1 MKKLKSYILRC
12 NNEKIFVNCGG
23 FHYLRYP
30 PSQAVN
36 IADLENARGYA
47 YLYRMNGQ
55 NYYAE
60 QRVKV
65 IAGEGNNFE
74 IIGRTYSHQGAQY
87 YMTEYIN
94 HYYFDQD
101 NDTIQW
107 VQDQRNIIDARTGK
121 VLREEKRNK
130 AKLITLKPDTYGYM
144 QAIYWRDGVVAGG
157 RFK

>member
-1 MKKLKSYILRC
+1 MKKFLLIAAAFTILG
-12 NNEKIFVNCGG
+12 I
-23 FHYLRYP
+23 L

-65 IAGEGNNFE
+65 IAGEGNKFE

-130 AKLITLKPDTYGYM
+130 AK
-144 QAIYWRDGVVAGG
+144 
-157 RFK
+157 

>member
-1 MKKLKSYILRC
+1 MKRSLLIAAAFTILG
-12 NNEKIFVNCGG
+12 I
-23 FHYLRYP
+23 L

-65 IAGEGNNFE
+65 IAGEGNKFE
-74 IIGRTYSHQGAQY
+74 IVARTYSHQGAQY

-101 NDTIQW
+101 ADTIQW
-107 VQDQRNIIDARTGK
+107 VQEQRNIIDARTGR
-121 VLREEKRNK
+121 VLREEKRPK

-144 QAIYWRDGVVAGG
+144 QAIFLRDLAVAAGQL
-157 RFK
+157 K

>member
-1 MKKLKSYILRC
+1 MRC
-12 NNEKIFVNCGG
+12 NNEKIFVNCGAFPILG
-23 FHYLRYP
+23 FL

-36 IADLENARGYA
+36 IADLENALGYA

-65 IAGEGNNFE
+65 IAGEGNKFE

-107 VQDQRNIIDARTGK
+107 VQDQRNIIDARN
-121 VLREEKRNK
+121 R
-130 AKLITLKPDTYGYM
+130 
-144 QAIYWRDGVVAGG
+144 
-157 RFK
+157 

>member
-1 MKKLKSYILRC
+1 MKRSLLVAAAFTILG
-12 NNEKIFVNCGG
+12 I
-23 FHYLRYP
+23 L

-65 IAGEGNNFE
+65 IAGEGNKFE
-74 IIGRTYSHQGAQY
+74 IVARTYSHQGAQY

-101 NDTIQW
+101 ADTIQW
-107 VQDQRNIIDARTGK
+107 VQEQRNIIDARTGR
-121 VLREEKRNK
+121 VLREEKRPK
-130 AKLITLKPDTYGYM
+130 AKLITLKADTYGYM
-144 QAIYWRDGVVAGG
+144 QAIYWRDLAVAAGQL
-157 RFK
+157 K

>member
-1 MKKLKSYILRC
+1 MKKFLLIAAAFTILG
-12 NNEKIFVNCGG
+12 I
-23 FHYLRYP
+23 L

-121 VLREEKRNK
+121 VLREEKR
-130 AKLITLKPDTYGYM
+130 
-144 QAIYWRDGVVAGG
+144 
-157 RFK
+157 

>member
-1 MKKLKSYILRC
+1 MKRSLLIAAAFTILG
-12 NNEKIFVNCGG
+12 I
-23 FHYLRYP
+23 L

-65 IAGEGNNFE
+65 IAGEANKFE
-74 IIGRTYSHQGAQY
+74 IVARTYSHQGAQY

-101 NDTIQW
+101 ADTIQW
-107 VQDQRNIIDARTGK
+107 VQEQRNIIDARTGR
-121 VLREEKRNK
+121 VLREEKRPK
-130 AKLITLKPDTYGYM
+130 AKLITLKQDTYGYM
-144 QAIYWRDGVVAGG
+144 QAIYWRDLAVAAGQL
-157 RFK
+157 K

>member
-1 MKKLKSYILRC
+1 MKRSLLIAAAFTILG
-12 NNEKIFVNCGG
+12 I
-23 FHYLRYP
+23 L

-65 IAGEGNNFE
+65 IAGEGNKFE
-74 IIGRTYSHQGAQY
+74 IVARTYSHQGAQY

-101 NDTIQW
+101 ADTIQW
-107 VQDQRNIIDARTGK
+107 VQEQRNIIDARTGR
-121 VLREEKRNK
+121 VLREEKRPK
-130 AKLITLKPDTYGYM
+130 AKLITLNPDTYGYM
-144 QAIYWRDGVVAGG
+144 QAIYWRDLAVAAGQL
-157 RFK
+157 K

>member
-1 MKKLKSYILRC
+1 MKKFLLIAAAFTILG
-12 NNEKIFVNCGG
+12 I
-23 FHYLRYP
+23 L

-130 AKLITLKPDTYGYM
+130 AKLITLKADTYGYM
-144 QAIYWRDGVVAGG
+144 QAIYWRDLAIAAGQL
-157 RFK
+157 K

>member
-1 MKKLKSYILRC
+1 MKRSLLIAAAFTILG
-12 NNEKIFVNCGG
+12 I
-23 FHYLRYP
+23 L

-65 IAGEGNNFE
+65 IAGEGNKFE
-74 IIGRTYSHQGAQY
+74 IVARTYSHQGAQY

-101 NDTIQW
+101 ADTIQW
-107 VQDQRNIIDARTGK
+107 VQEQRNIIDARTGR
-121 VLREEKRNK
+121 VLREEKRPK
-130 AKLITLKPDTYGYM
+130 AKLITLK
-144 QAIYWRDGVVAGG
+144 QIG
-157 RFK
+157 RAHV

>member
-1 MKKLKSYILRC
+1 MKRSLLIAAAFTILG
-12 NNEKIFVNCGG
+12 I
-23 FHYLRYP
+23 L

-65 IAGEGNNFE
+65 IAGEGNKFE
-74 IIGRTYSHQGAQY
+74 IVARTYSHQGAQY

-101 NDTIQW
+101 ADTIQW
-107 VQDQRNIIDARTGK
+107 VQEQRNIIDARTGR
-121 VLREEKRNK
+121 VLREEKRPK
-130 AKLITLKPDTYGYM
+130 AKLITLKQDTYGYM
-144 QAIYWRDGVVAGG
+144 QAIYWRDLAVAAGQL
-157 RFK
+157 K

>member
-1 MKKLKSYILRC
+1 MKRSLLIAAAFTILG
-12 NNEKIFVNCGG
+12 I
-23 FHYLRYP
+23 L

-60 QRVKV
+60 QHVKV
-65 IAGEGNNFE
+65 IAGEGNKFE
-74 IIGRTYSHQGAQY
+74 IVARTYSHQGAQY

-101 NDTIQW
+101 ADTIQW
-107 VQDQRNIIDARTGK
+107 VQEQRNIIDARTGR
-121 VLREEKRNK
+121 VLREEKRPK
-130 AKLITLKPDTYGYM
+130 AKLITLKTDTYGYM
-144 QAIYWRDGVVAGG
+144 QAIYWRDLAVAAGQL
-157 RFK
+157 K

>member
-1 MKKLKSYILRC
+1 MKKILL
-12 NNEKIFVNCGG
+12 IAAAFTILGI
-23 FHYLRYP
+23 L

-65 IAGEGNNFE
+65 IAGEGNKFE
-74 IIGRTYSHQGAQY
+74 IVARTYSHQGAQY

-101 NDTIQW
+101 ADTIQW
-107 VQDQRNIIDARTGK
+107 VQEQRNIIDARTGR
-121 VLREEKRNK
+121 VLREEKRPK
-130 AKLITLKPDTYGYM
+130 AKLITLKADTYGYM
-144 QAIYWRDGVVAGG
+144 QAIYWRDLAVAAGQL
-157 RFK
+157 K

>member
-1 MKKLKSYILRC
+1 MKRSLLIAAAFTILG
-12 NNEKIFVNCGG
+12 I
-23 FHYLRYP
+23 L

-65 IAGEGNNFE
+65 IAGEGNKFE
-74 IIGRTYSHQGAQY
+74 IVTRTYSHQGAQY

-101 NDTIQW
+101 ADTIQW
-107 VQDQRNIIDARTGK
+107 VQEQRNIIDARTGR
-121 VLREEKRNK
+121 VLREEKRPK
-130 AKLITLKPDTYGYM
+130 AKLITLKQDTYGYM
-144 QAIYWRDGVVAGG
+144 QAIYWRDLAVAAGQL
-157 RFK
+157 K

>member
-1 MKKLKSYILRC
+1 MKRSLLIAAAFTILG
-12 NNEKIFVNCGG
+12 I
-23 FHYLRYP
+23 L

-65 IAGEGNNFE
+65 IAGEGNKFE
-74 IIGRTYSHQGAQY
+74 IIGRTYSHQGPQY

-101 NDTIQW
+101 ADTIQW
-107 VQDQRNIIDARTGK
+107 VQEQRNIIDARTGRI
-121 VLREEKRNK
+121 LREEKRPK

-144 QAIYWRDGVVAGG
+144 QAIYGEILP
-157 RFK
+157 

>member
-1 MKKLKSYILRC
+1 MKKFLLIAAAFTILG
-12 NNEKIFVNCGG
+12 I
-23 FHYLRYP
+23 L

-65 IAGEGNNFE
+65 IAGEGNKFE

-121 VLREEKRNK
+121 VLR
-130 AKLITLKPDTYGYM
+130 
-144 QAIYWRDGVVAGG
+144 
-157 RFK
+157 

>member
-1 MKKLKSYILRC
+1 MKRSLLIAAAFTILG
-12 NNEKIFVNCGG
+12 I
-23 FHYLRYP
+23 L

-65 IAGEGNNFE
+65 IAGEGNKFE
-74 IIGRTYSHQGAQY
+74 IVARTYSHQGAQY

-101 NDTIQW
+101 ADTIQW
-107 VQDQRNIIDARTGK
+107 VQEQRNIIDARTGR
-121 VLREEKRNK
+121 VLREEKRPK
-130 AKLITLKPDTYGYM
+130 AKLITLKADTYGYM
-144 QAIYWRDGVVAGG
+144 QAIYWRDLAVAAGQL
-157 RFK
+157 K

>member
-1 MKKLKSYILRC
+1 MKRSLLIAAAFTILG
-12 NNEKIFVNCGG
+12 I
-23 FHYLRYP
+23 L

-65 IAGEGNNFE
+65 IAGEGNKFE
-74 IIGRTYSHQGAQY
+74 IVARTYSHQGAQY

-101 NDTIQW
+101 ADTIQW
-107 VQDQRNIIDARTGK
+107 VQEQRNIIDARTDR
-121 VLREEKRNK
+121 VLREEKRPK

-144 QAIYWRDGVVAGG
+144 QAIYWRDLAVAAGQL
-157 RFK
+157 K

>member
-1 MKKLKSYILRC
+1 MKCSLLIAAAFTILG
-12 NNEKIFVNCGG
+12 I
-23 FHYLRYP
+23 L

-65 IAGEGNNFE
+65 IAGEGNKFE
-74 IIGRTYSHQGAQY
+74 IVARTYSHQGAQY

-101 NDTIQW
+101 ADTIQW
-107 VQDQRNIIDARTGK
+107 VQEQRNIIDARTGR
-121 VLREEKRNK
+121 VLREEKRPK

-144 QAIYWRDGVVAGG
+144 QAIYGRDLAVAAGQL
-157 RFK
+157 K

>member
-1 MKKLKSYILRC
+1 MKRSLLIAAAFTILG
-12 NNEKIFVNCGG
+12 I
-23 FHYLRYP
+23 L

-47 YLYRMNGQ
+47 YLYRMNGH
-55 NYYAE
+55 
-60 QRVKV
+60 K
-65 IAGEGNNFE
+65 FE

-101 NDTIQW
+101 ADTIQW
-107 VQDQRNIIDARTGK
+107 VQEQRNIIDARTGR
-121 VLREEKRNK
+121 VLREEKRPK

-144 QAIYWRDGVVAGG
+144 QAIYWRDLAVAAGQL
-157 RFK
+157 K

>member
-1 MKKLKSYILRC
+1 MTPDVLALLQGLTEQQKNYVLS
-12 NNEKIFVNCGG
+12 
-23 FHYLRYP
+23 
-30 PSQAVN
+30 SQAVN

-65 IAGEGNNFE
+65 IAGEGNKFE

-121 VLREEKRNK
+121 VLRASKG
-130 AKLITLKPDTYGYM
+130 AGFHYV
-144 QAIYWRDGVVAGG
+144 QAA
-157 RFK
+157 

>member
-1 MKKLKSYILRC
+1 MKRSLLIAAAFTILG
-12 NNEKIFVNCGG
+12 I
-23 FHYLRYP
+23 L

-65 IAGEGNNFE
+65 IAGEGNKFE
-74 IIGRTYSHQGAQY
+74 IVARTYSHQGAQY

-101 NDTIQW
+101 ADTIQW
-107 VQDQRNIIDARTGK
+107 VQEQRNIIDARTGR
-121 VLREEKRNK
+121 VLRE
-130 AKLITLKPDTYGYM
+130 
-144 QAIYWRDGVVAGG
+144 
-157 RFK
+157 

>member
-1 MKKLKSYILRC
+1 MKKFLLIAAAFTILG
-12 NNEKIFVNCGG
+12 I
-23 FHYLRYP
+23 L

-144 QAIYWRDGVVAGG
+144 QAI
-157 RFK
+157 

>member
-1 MKKLKSYILRC
+1 MKRSLLIAAAFTILG
-12 NNEKIFVNCGG
+12 I
-23 FHYLRYP
+23 L

-65 IAGEGNNFE
+65 IAGEGNKFE
-74 IIGRTYSHQGAQY
+74 IVARTYSHQGAQY

-101 NDTIQW
+101 ADTIQW
-107 VQDQRNIIDARTGK
+107 VQEQRNIIDARTGR
-121 VLREEKRNK
+121 VLREEKRPK

-144 QAIYWRDGVVAGG
+144 QAIYCRALAVAAGQL
-157 RFK
+157 K

>member
-1 MKKLKSYILRC
+1 MKKFLLIAAAFTILG
-12 NNEKIFVNCGG
+12 I
-23 FHYLRYP
+23 L

-144 QAIYWRDGVVAGG
+144 PAIYWRDLAVAAGQL
-157 RFK
+157 K

>member
-1 MKKLKSYILRC
+1 MKRSLLIAAAFTILG
-12 NNEKIFVNCGG
+12 I
-23 FHYLRYP
+23 L

-65 IAGEGNNFE
+65 IAGEGNKFE
-74 IIGRTYSHQGAQY
+74 IVARTYSHQGAQY

-101 NDTIQW
+101 ADTIQW
-107 VQDQRNIIDARTGK
+107 VQEQRNIIDARTGR
-121 VLREEKRNK
+121 VLREERRPK

-144 QAIYWRDGVVAGG
+144 
-157 RFK
+157 